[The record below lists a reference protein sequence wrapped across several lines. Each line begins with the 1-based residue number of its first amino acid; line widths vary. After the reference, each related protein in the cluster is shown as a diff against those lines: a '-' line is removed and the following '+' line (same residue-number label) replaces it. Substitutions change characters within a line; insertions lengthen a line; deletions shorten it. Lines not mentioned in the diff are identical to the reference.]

1 MLYFI
6 LNVRKKRGDKML
18 YDTKKF
24 VENLE
29 YYAHDIFNYNAR
41 AKLEKQNIIDFI
53 KYVESIKDILQSYHN
68 KKIDKRFINKVNN
81 DKFYFIIDNEYQ
93 TLAGDLIVL
102 FNDNVCDCK
111 YYAGMQE
118 VVRKNNYL
126 NSSQYKKYF
135 KLAKNESSNAIFDFD
150 LFMQGIEKLNKT
162 VESINN
168 NLKNQKAKLQKAIKL
183 NNAMYDFV
191 HKAGNYDFLRTV
203 LK

>member
-1 MLYFI
+1 
-6 LNVRKKRGDKML
+6 ML

-24 VENLE
+24 VENLD

-41 AKLEKQNIIDFI
+41 AKLEKQNILDFI

-81 DKFYFIIDNEYQ
+81 DKFYFIIDNQYQ
-93 TLAGDLIVL
+93 TLSGDLIVL
-102 FNDNVCDCK
+102 FQNRVCDCK
-111 YYAGMQE
+111 YYAGAQE
-118 VVRKNNYL
+118 VIQKNNYL
-126 NSSQYKKYF
+126 NSGQYKKYF
-135 KLAKNESSNAIFDFD
+135 RLAKNESSNAIFDFD
-150 LFMQGIEKLNKT
+150 LFMQGMDKLNKT

-191 HKAGNYDFLRTV
+191 HEAGNYDFLRTV

>member
-1 MLYFI
+1 
-6 LNVRKKRGDKML
+6 ML

-24 VENLE
+24 VENLD

-41 AKLEKQNIIDFI
+41 AKLEKQNILDFI

-81 DKFYFIIDNEYQ
+81 DKFYFIIDNQYQ
-93 TLAGDLIVL
+93 TLSGDLIVL
-102 FNDNVCDCK
+102 FQNRVCDCK

-118 VVRKNNYL
+118 VVQKNNYL
-126 NSSQYKKYF
+126 DRYQYRKFF

-150 LFMQGIEKLNKT
+150 LFMQGMDKLNKT
-162 VESINN
+162 VENINN

-183 NNAMYDFV
+183 NNALYDFM
-191 HKAGNYDFLRTV
+191 HETENSDLLRNV